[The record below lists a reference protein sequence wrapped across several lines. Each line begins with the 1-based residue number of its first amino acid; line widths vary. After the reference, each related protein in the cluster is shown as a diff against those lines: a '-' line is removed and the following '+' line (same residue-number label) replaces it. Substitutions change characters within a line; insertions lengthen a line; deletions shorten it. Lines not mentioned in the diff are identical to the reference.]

1 MPRFKRNIRQLL
13 LPGIMLL
20 TMTLLGG
27 CLLAERKTYQF
38 TINPDG
44 SGSGIITFFNLMS
57 VEEESED
64 VSVKDFTDLKE
75 RYLKGTEFEDQRPGL
90 TNVKKRLYEDNNVL
104 CGELTFDFAS
114 YEDVGL
120 YRFEGKGPFMYFTR
134 PGDFNPEIYKYSN
147 GTYGG
152 ESMPVVFWPEGT
164 TTIRM
169 ESIFNKPERKATS
182 LLGLYKRF
190 GDD

>member
-1 MPRFKRNIRQLL
+1 MPKLNLDIRQFLL
-13 LPGIMLL
+13 LGVMLL
-20 TMTLLGG
+20 AMTLLGG
-27 CLLAERKTYQF
+27 CLLADRKTYRF
-38 TINPDG
+38 TLNPDG
-44 SGSGIITFFNLMS
+44 SGSGSITFYNLMS

-75 RYLKGTEFEDQRPGL
+75 RYLQGTEFEAQRPGL
-90 TNVKKRLYEDNNVL
+90 TNVKKRLFEKNGTL
-104 CGELTFDFAS
+104 CGEFTFDFTS

-134 PGDFNPEIYKYSN
+134 PGDFNPEIYKSSN

-152 ESMPVVFWPEGT
+152 ESMPLVFWPEGT
-164 TTIRM
+164 TTIEM
-169 ESIFNKPERKATS
+169 ESTFNKPERKATS